1 MEFALINLGR
11 KRPIP
16 QEPKMSELKSVLI
29 VDDELSVRESLKM
42 ILKPICRVHTAA
54 DGREALECLQKN
66 KIDLVT
72 LDLRMPG
79 LSGLDV
85 LRQIKRRDPDI
96 EVMIITAFGSS
107 EDNQD
112 ATRHGARG
120 ILSKPFSV
128 SELMAAVNEL
138 LEKRKSN
145 LRLRNLSLYN
155 SLVVRN

>member
-1 MEFALINLGR
+1 
-11 KRPIP
+11 
-16 QEPKMSELKSVLI
+16 MSELKSVLV
-29 VDDELSVRESLKM
+29 VDDEFSVRESLKM

-72 LDLRMPG
+72 LDLKMPG

-85 LRQIKRRDPDI
+85 LQQIKRKDPDI
-96 EVMIITAFGSS
+96 EVMMITAFGTSQDS
-107 EDNQD
+107 LD

-120 ILSKPFSV
+120 FISKPFNT
-128 SELMAAVNEL
+128 SELMIRVSEL

-145 LRLRNLSLYN
+145 LRRKNFSLYN